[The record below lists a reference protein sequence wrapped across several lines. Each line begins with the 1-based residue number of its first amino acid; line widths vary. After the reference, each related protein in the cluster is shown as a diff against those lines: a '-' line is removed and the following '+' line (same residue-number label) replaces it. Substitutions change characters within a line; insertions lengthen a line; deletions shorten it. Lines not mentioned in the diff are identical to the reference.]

1 MKILSNINNID
12 RLVGYL
18 TEIDPSGSGFDVDP
32 NKPVTGVVGLVFR
45 IAVGAGG
52 FIATILVIMGGIE
65 MLTSAGQP
73 DKIKEGQDIIINA
86 LMGLGL
92 LLMAVTVATVFGSE
106 ILGLPGFDQFF

>member
-1 MKILSNINNID
+1 MNNINL
-12 RLVGYL
+12 LVGYL
-18 TEIDPSGSGFDVDP
+18 TELDPTGTGFDVDP
-32 NKPVTGVVGLVFR
+32 NKPVTGVVGLVFK
-45 IAVGAGG
+45 IAVGVGGFVATSLVIAGG
-52 FIATILVIMGGIE
+52 VQ

-73 DKIKEGQDIIINA
+73 EKIKDGQDMIINA

>member
-1 MKILSNINNID
+1 MDIIIIMNNINKF
-12 RLVGYL
+12 VGYL
-18 TEIDPSGSGFDVDP
+18 TELDPSGAGFNVDP

-45 IAVGAGG
+45 IAVGIGGFVSTSLVIAGG
-52 FIATILVIMGGIE
+52 VK

-73 DKIKEGQDIIINA
+73 EKIKDGQDMIVNA
-86 LMGLGL
+86 LLGLGL

>member
-1 MKILSNINNID
+1 
-12 RLVGYL
+12 
-18 TEIDPSGSGFDVDP
+18 
-32 NKPVTGVVGLVFR
+32 
-45 IAVGAGG
+45 
-52 FIATILVIMGGIE
+52 

-73 DKIKEGQDIIINA
+73 EKIKDGQDMIINA